1 MRKDIIFCIKVTYCK
16 NIVELERYRNKLG
29 TLLEFLKKNMA
40 LFYDRNKTRVM
51 FQVNLAQKKTQV
63 HLSTRNLL
71 DLYLEHVASLILSAR
86 WNISRGYFEQ
96 KEFRD
101 FIITANRY

>member
-29 TLLEFLKKNMA
+29 TLLKLKKNMA

-51 FQVNLAQKKTQV
+51 FQVDLAQKKTQV

-71 DLYLEHVASLILSAR
+71 DLYLERVASLILSAR